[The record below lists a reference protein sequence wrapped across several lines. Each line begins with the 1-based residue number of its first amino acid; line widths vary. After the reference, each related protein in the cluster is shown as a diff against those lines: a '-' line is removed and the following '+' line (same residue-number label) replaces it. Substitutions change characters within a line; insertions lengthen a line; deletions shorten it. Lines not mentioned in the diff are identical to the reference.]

1 MMKIRKRPSKRT
13 TTDDKGQVDLKGVT
27 NDEITT
33 NEGSNVKILN
43 SNMRLY
49 DDLMNTTKRPSRRT
63 TTNNKGQ
70 ADLKG
75 VTNDEIT
82 TKEV

>member
-1 MMKIRKRPSKRT
+1 M
-13 TTDDKGQVDLKGVT
+13 KGVT